1 MRPAILSLRTLLL
14 SSVTAL
20 CVGCFGPNP
29 LLAPSIAQPDTRPAR
44 NFTSFSAALE
54 CMDGLLGRS
63 GRGQILISSSDIPDE
78 TNLVKVGAD
87 DMLINAIS
95 QMNRRSQS
103 YVFVDQALIKFGG
116 LLDVEVQNGDEVVP
130 QFYIRGSI
138 SQLDRKITDDSASAT
153 LTPGS
158 GNLTGAKFGPF
169 RKLSVVSVDMHLVA
183 FPSRRV
189 LAGASVANSM
199 VVVDQ
204 GLGASASGL
213 INLATLGFSV
223 QISRVESESQAVR
236 NLIEVGLIE
245 LLGQHAGVPYWTCL
259 SQPVT
264 SAKSN
269 GKQERKFTR
278 KLPLGSL
285 EKAQGML
292 QALGYLKKPFEPEIG
307 QRTRRA
313 ISQFQADAKILPN
326 GVLDFDL
333 MVLLKRRMAVHEQT
347 SRKTKPP
354 KTVLKPQV
362 TKKPKTVSQTKQ
374 PKIPAEGRG
383 LSCPTSSPGL
393 PCGDGYINLHDFLKQ
408 KS

>member
-1 MRPAILSLRTLLL
+1 MRIAFFPLRTILL

-20 CVGCFGPNP
+20 CVGCVGPNP

-54 CMDGLLGRS
+54 CMDGLLGKSR
-63 GRGQILISSSDIPDE
+63 RGQTLISSSDIPDE
-78 TNLVKVGAD
+78 TSYVKVGAD

-95 QMNRRSQS
+95 QMNRKSQT

-138 SQLDRKITDDSASAT
+138 SQLDREVTDDDGTAT

-158 GNLTGAKFGPF
+158 GKLTGAKFGPY

-189 LAGASVANSM
+189 LPGASVANSM
-199 VVVDQ
+199 VVVGQ
-204 GLGASASGL
+204 GFGASASGL

-223 QISRVESESQAVR
+223 QINRVESESQAVR

-245 LLGQHAGVPYWTCL
+245 LLGRHAGVPYWTCL
-259 SQPVT
+259 AQPVT

-278 KLPLGSL
+278 TLPEGEL
-285 EKAQGML
+285 ENAQQML
-292 QALGYLKKPFEPEIG
+292 QALGYLKAPFEPKIG

-313 ISQFQADAKILPN
+313 ISRFQADVKILPN

-354 KTVLKPQV
+354 MVKKKPQPV
-362 TKKPKTVSQTKQ
+362 RKPKTVSQTNQ
-374 PKIPAEGRG
+374 PNVPTEERG
-383 LSCPTSSPGL
+383 VSCPTSSPGT
-393 PCGDGYINLHDFLKQ
+393 PCDGGYINLYDFLKE

>member
-1 MRPAILSLRTLLL
+1 MRPSFFPLRSILL
-14 SSVTAL
+14 SSVTAFCL
-20 CVGCFGPNP
+20 GCTGPNP

-54 CMDGLLGRS
+54 CMDGLLAKS
-63 GRGQILISSSDIPDE
+63 GRGQVLISSSDIPDE
-78 TNLVKVGAD
+78 TSYVKVGAD
-87 DMLINAIS
+87 DMLINAVS
-95 QMNRRSQS
+95 QMNRHSQK

-138 SQLDRKITDDSASAT
+138 SQLDREVTDDSASVT
-153 LTPGS
+153 VTPGS
-158 GNLTGAKFGPF
+158 GRLTGAKFGPY

-199 VVVDQ
+199 VVVGQ
-204 GLGASASGL
+204 GFGASASGL

-223 QISRVESESQAVR
+223 QIDRVESESQAVR

-245 LLGQHAGVPYWTCL
+245 LLGRHAGVPYWSCL
-259 SQPVT
+259 AQPVT

-269 GKQERKFTR
+269 GKKERQFTR
-278 KLPLGSL
+278 TLPEGEL
-285 EKAQGML
+285 ENAQRML
-292 QALGYLKKPFEPEIG
+292 QALGYLKAPFEPEIG

-313 ISQFQADAKILPN
+313 ISRFQADAKILPN
-326 GVLDFDL
+326 GILDFDL
-333 MVLLKRRMAVHEQT
+333 MVLLKRRMAAQEKA
-347 SRKTKPP
+347 SRKAKPP
-354 KTVLKPQV
+354 VISKKPQPV
-362 TKKPKTVSQTKQ
+362 TKPKTVSQTNQ
-374 PKIPAEGRG
+374 PNVPTEDRG
-383 LSCPTSSPGL
+383 VSCPTSSPGM
-393 PCGDGYINLHDFLKQ
+393 PCDDSYINLYDFLKQ